1 MSCSSW
7 INRHFSLASRRKPTI
22 LETSLS
28 LLDRLRMSSDDADW
42 SRLVEVYSPLLR
54 AWLLRYDVQA
64 ADADDLVQEVL
75 LVVHREL
82 PSFQHNQRPGAFRSW
97 LRRIVVYRLRN
108 FWRARGRLIAAGND
122 SQLEEQLR
130 QLEDDGSHLSQHW
143 DREHNL
149 AVARKLLEMI
159 ESRFTESTRQVFC
172 RLVLDGADADTVA
185 AETGLSLN
193 AIFTA
198 KSRVLREL
206 RRLGQ
211 GLLD

>member
-1 MSCSSW
+1 M
-7 INRHFSLASRRKPTI
+7 

-28 LLDRLRMSSDDADW
+28 LLDRLRQSPDDADW
-42 SRLVEVYSPLLR
+42 SRLIEAYSPLLR
-54 AWLLRYDVQA
+54 AWLMRAEVQA

-82 PSFQHNQRPGAFRSW
+82 PKFEHNQRRGAFRNW
-97 LRRIVVYRLRN
+97 LRQIVVHRLRN
-108 FWRARGRLIAAGND
+108 FWRSRGRLIAAGND
-122 SQLEEQLR
+122 SQLEEQLK
-130 QLEDDGSHLSQHW
+130 QLEDDGSQLSQRW

-149 AVARKLLEMI
+149 AVARKLLELI
-159 ESRFTESTRQVFC
+159 ESRFTESTRLVFR
-172 RLVLDGADADTVA
+172 RLVVDGADADTVA

>member
-1 MSCSSW
+1 M
-7 INRHFSLASRRKPTI
+7 

-28 LLDRLRMSSDDADW
+28 LLDRLRQSPENEDW
-42 SRLVEVYSPLLR
+42 SRLIEVYSPLLR
-54 AWLLRYDVQA
+54 AWLMRAEVQS

-82 PSFQHNQRPGAFRSW
+82 PKFEHNQRRGAFRNW
-97 LRRIVVYRLRN
+97 LRQIVVHRLRN
-108 FWRARGRLIAAGND
+108 FWRSRGRLIVAGND
-122 SQLEEQLR
+122 SQLEEHLK
-130 QLEDDGSHLSQHW
+130 QLEDDGSQLSQRW

-149 AVARKLLEMI
+149 AVARKLLELI
-159 ESRFTESTRQVFC
+159 ESRFTESTRLVFR
-172 RLVLDGADADTVA
+172 RLVVDGADADTVA

>member
-1 MSCSSW
+1 M
-7 INRHFSLASRRKPTI
+7 

-28 LLDRLRMSSDDADW
+28 LLDRLRQSPENEDW
-42 SRLVEVYSPLLR
+42 SRLIEAYSPLLR
-54 AWLLRYDVQA
+54 AWLMRAEVQS

-82 PSFQHNQRPGAFRSW
+82 PKFEHNQRRGAFRNW
-97 LRRIVVYRLRN
+97 LRQIVVHRLRN
-108 FWRARGRLIAAGND
+108 FWRSHGRLIAAGND
-122 SQLEEQLR
+122 SQLEEQLK
-130 QLEDDGSHLSQHW
+130 QLEDDGSQLSQRW

-149 AVARKLLEMI
+149 AVARKLLELI
-159 ESRFTESTRQVFC
+159 ESRFTESTRLVFR
-172 RLVLDGADADTVA
+172 RLVVDGADADTVA

>member
-1 MSCSSW
+1 M
-7 INRHFSLASRRKPTI
+7 
-22 LETSLS
+22 ETSLS
-28 LLDRLRMSSDDADW
+28 LLDRLRQSPEDADW
-42 SRLVEVYSPLLR
+42 SRLIEAYSPLLR
-54 AWLLRYDVQA
+54 AWLMRAEVQA

-82 PSFQHNQRPGAFRSW
+82 PKFEHNQRRGAFRNW
-97 LRRIVVYRLRN
+97 LRQIVVHRLRN
-108 FWRARGRLIAAGND
+108 FWRSRGRLIAAGND
-122 SQLEEQLR
+122 SQLEEQLK
-130 QLEDDGSHLSQHW
+130 QLEDDGSQLSQRW

-149 AVARKLLEMI
+149 AVARKLLELI
-159 ESRFTESTRQVFC
+159 ESRFTESTRLVFR
-172 RLVLDGADADTVA
+172 RLVVDGADADTVA

>member
-1 MSCSSW
+1 M
-7 INRHFSLASRRKPTI
+7 

-28 LLDRLRMSSDDADW
+28 LLDRLRQSPEDGDW
-42 SRLVEVYSPLLR
+42 SRLIEAYSPLLR
-54 AWLLRYDVQA
+54 AWLMRAEVQS

-82 PSFQHNQRPGAFRSW
+82 PKFEHNQRRGAFRNW
-97 LRRIVVYRLRN
+97 LRQIVVHRLRN
-108 FWRARGRLIAAGND
+108 FWRSRGRLIAAGND
-122 SQLEEQLR
+122 SQLEEQLK
-130 QLEDDGSHLSQHW
+130 QLEDDGSQLSQRW
-143 DREHNL
+143 DREHNM
-149 AVARKLLEMI
+149 AIARKLMELI
-159 ESRFTESTRQVFC
+159 ESRFTESTRLVFR
-172 RLVLDGADADTVA
+172 RLVVDGADADSVA

>member
-1 MSCSSW
+1 MQ
-7 INRHFSLASRRKPTI
+7 
-22 LETSLS
+22 ETSLS
-28 LLDRLRMSSDDADW
+28 LLDRLRVSPEDADW
-42 SRLVEVYSPLLR
+42 TRLVEAYSPLLR
-54 AWLLRYDVQA
+54 SWVARADVQA

-75 LVVHREL
+75 LVVHGEL
-82 PSFQHNQRPGAFRSW
+82 RSFQHNQRPGAFRCW
-97 LRRIVVYRLRN
+97 LRQIVVHRVRN
-108 FWRARGRLIAAGND
+108 FWRSRGRLIVAGTD
-122 SQLEEQLR
+122 SQLAEHLQ
-130 QLEDDGSHLSQHW
+130 QLEDDGSQLSRVW

-159 ESRFTESTRQVFC
+159 DARFTESTRQVFR

-185 AETGLSLN
+185 TETGLSLN

-206 RRLGQ
+206 RRMGT

>member
-1 MSCSSW
+1 M
-7 INRHFSLASRRKPTI
+7 I

-28 LLDRLRMSSDDADW
+28 LLDRLRSSPDDADW
-42 SRLVEVYSPLLR
+42 SRLIEAYSPLLR
-54 AWLLRYDVQA
+54 AWLARSEVQG

-82 PSFQHNQRPGAFRSW
+82 PAFQHNQRRGAFRNW
-97 LRRIVVYRLRN
+97 LRQIVVHRVRN
-108 FWRARGRLIAAGND
+108 FWRSRGRMIAAGND
-122 SQLEEQLR
+122 SRLEEQLR
-130 QLEDDGSHLSQHW
+130 QLEDDGSHLSQIW

-159 ESRFTESTRQVFC
+159 ESRFTESTRMVFR
-172 RLVLDGADADTVA
+172 RLVLDGADADAVA

>member
-1 MSCSSW
+1 M
-7 INRHFSLASRRKPTI
+7 

-28 LLDRLRMSSDDADW
+28 LLDRLRQSPENEDW
-42 SRLVEVYSPLLR
+42 SRLIEAYSPLLR
-54 AWLLRYDVQA
+54 AWLMRAEVQS

-82 PSFQHNQRPGAFRSW
+82 PKFEHNQRRGAFRNW
-97 LRRIVVYRLRN
+97 LRQIVVHRLRN
-108 FWRARGRLIAAGND
+108 FWRSRGRLIVAGND
-122 SQLEEQLR
+122 SQLEEHLK
-130 QLEDDGSHLSQHW
+130 QLEDDGSQLSQRW

-149 AVARKLLEMI
+149 AIARKLLELI
-159 ESRFTESTRQVFC
+159 ESRFTESTRLVFR
-172 RLVLDGADADTVA
+172 RLVVDGADADTVA

>member
-1 MSCSSW
+1 M
-7 INRHFSLASRRKPTI
+7 
-22 LETSLS
+22 ETSLS
-28 LLDRLRMSSDDADW
+28 LLDRLRQSPEDADW
-42 SRLVEVYSPLLR
+42 SRLIEAYSPLLR
-54 AWLLRYDVQA
+54 AWLMRAEVQA

-82 PSFQHNQRPGAFRSW
+82 PKFEHNQRRGAFRNW
-97 LRRIVVYRLRN
+97 LRQIVVHRLRN
-108 FWRARGRLIAAGND
+108 FWRSRGRLIAAGND
-122 SQLEEQLR
+122 SQLEEQLK
-130 QLEDDGSHLSQHW
+130 QLEDDGSQLSQRW

-149 AVARKLLEMI
+149 AIARKLMELI
-159 ESRFTESTRQVFC
+159 ESRFTESTRLVFR
-172 RLVLDGADADTVA
+172 RLVVDGADADTVA

>member
-1 MSCSSW
+1 
-7 INRHFSLASRRKPTI
+7 LD
-22 LETSLS
+22 TSLS
-28 LLDRLRMSSDDADW
+28 LLDRLRQSPEDADW

-54 AWLLRYDVQA
+54 AWLVRSEVQA

-82 PSFQHNQRPGAFRSW
+82 PTFLHNQRQGAFRSW
-97 LRRIVVYRLRN
+97 LRQIVVYRLRN
-108 FWRARGRLIAAGND
+108 FWRARGRLVAAGGD
-122 SQLEEQLR
+122 SRLEEHLQQLA
-130 QLEDDGSHLSQHW
+130 DDGSHVSQLW

-149 AVARKLLEMI
+149 AIARKLLELI
-159 ESRFTESTRQVFC
+159 ETRFTESTRLVFR

-185 AETGLSLN
+185 LETGLSLN

-206 RRLGQ
+206 RRLGA

>member
-1 MSCSSW
+1 M
-7 INRHFSLASRRKPTI
+7 

-28 LLDRLRMSSDDADW
+28 LLDRLRQSPEDADW
-42 SRLVEVYSPLLR
+42 SRLIEAYSPLLR
-54 AWLLRYDVQA
+54 AWLMRSEVQA

-82 PSFQHNQRPGAFRSW
+82 PKFEHNQRRGAFRNW
-97 LRRIVVYRLRN
+97 LRQIVVHRLRN
-108 FWRARGRLIAAGND
+108 FWRSRGRLIAAGND
-122 SQLEEQLR
+122 SQLEEQLK
-130 QLEDDGSHLSQHW
+130 QLEDDGSQLSQRW

-149 AVARKLLEMI
+149 AIARKLLELI
-159 ESRFTESTRQVFC
+159 ESRFTESTRLVFR
-172 RLVLDGADADTVA
+172 RLVVDGADADTVA
-185 AETGLSLN
+185 SETGLSLN

>member
-1 MSCSSW
+1 M
-7 INRHFSLASRRKPTI
+7 

-28 LLDRLRMSSDDADW
+28 LLDRLRQSPENEDW
-42 SRLVEVYSPLLR
+42 SRLIEAYSPLLR
-54 AWLLRYDVQA
+54 AWLMRAEVQS

-82 PSFQHNQRPGAFRSW
+82 PKFEHNQRRGAFRNW
-97 LRRIVVYRLRN
+97 LRQIVVHRLRN
-108 FWRARGRLIAAGND
+108 FWRSHGRLIAAGND
-122 SQLEEQLR
+122 SQLEEQLK
-130 QLEDDGSHLSQHW
+130 QLEDDGSQLSQRW

-149 AVARKLLEMI
+149 AVARKLLDLI
-159 ESRFTESTRQVFC
+159 ESRFTESTRLVFR
-172 RLVLDGADADTVA
+172 RLVVDGADADTVA

>member
-1 MSCSSW
+1 M
-7 INRHFSLASRRKPTI
+7 I

-28 LLDRLRMSSDDADW
+28 LLERLRTSPDDADW
-42 SRLVEVYSPLLR
+42 SRLIEAYSPLLR
-54 AWLLRYDVQA
+54 MWVLRSDVQA

-82 PSFQHNQRPGAFRSW
+82 PKFQHNQRAGAFRCW
-97 LRRIVVYRLRN
+97 LRQIVVHRLRN
-108 FWRARGRLIAAGND
+108 FWRSRGRQPAAGND
-122 SQLEEQLR
+122 SRWEDQLR
-130 QLEDDGSHLSQHW
+130 QLEDDGSHLSQLW

-149 AVARKLLEMI
+149 AIARKLLEMLDA
-159 ESRFTESTRQVFC
+159 RFTESTRIVFR
-172 RLVLDGADADTVA
+172 RLVLDGADADTVS

-206 RRLGQ
+206 RRLGA
-211 GLLD
+211 GLVD

>member
-1 MSCSSW
+1 M
-7 INRHFSLASRRKPTI
+7 

-28 LLDRLRMSSDDADW
+28 LLDRLRESSDDADW
-42 SRLVEVYSPLLR
+42 TRLVEAYSPLLR
-54 AWLLRYDVQA
+54 AWVLRADVQA

-82 PSFQHNQRPGAFRSW
+82 PAFQHNQRCGAFRSW
-97 LRRIVVYRLRN
+97 LRQIVVHRLRN
-108 FWRARGRLIAAGND
+108 FWRSRGRLIASAND
-122 SQLEEQLR
+122 SRLEEQLR
-130 QLEDDGSHLSQHW
+130 QLEDDDSQLSRVW

-149 AVARKLLEMI
+149 VIARKLMEMI
-159 ESRFTESTRQVFC
+159 ESRFTESTRQVFR
-172 RLVLDGADADTVA
+172 RLVVDGADADTVA

>member
-1 MSCSSW
+1 MS
-7 INRHFSLASRRKPTI
+7 P
-22 LETSLS
+22 ETSLS
-28 LLDRLRMSSDDADW
+28 LLDRLRASPDDADW
-42 SRLVEVYSPLLR
+42 SRLVEVYAPLLR
-54 AWLLRYDVQA
+54 VWLTRAGVQPN
-64 ADADDLVQEVL
+64 DADDLVQEVL

-82 PSFQHNQRPGAFRSW
+82 PAFQHNQRSGAFRRW
-97 LRRIVVYRLRN
+97 LRQIVVFRLRN
-108 FWRARGRLIAAGND
+108 FWRERGRLIVAGTD

-130 QLEDDGSHLSQHW
+130 QLEDDGSHLSQVW

-149 AVARKLLEMI
+149 AIARKLLEMI
-159 ESRFTESTRQVFC
+159 ESRFTQTTRLVFC

-185 AETGLSLN
+185 SETGLSLN

>member
-1 MSCSSW
+1 M
-7 INRHFSLASRRKPTI
+7 I
-22 LETSLS
+22 LDTSLS
-28 LLDRLRMSSDDADW
+28 LLDRLRQSPGDADW
-42 SRLVEVYSPLLR
+42 SRLVEAYSPLLR
-54 AWLLRYDVQA
+54 AWLVRSEVQA

-82 PSFQHNQRPGAFRSW
+82 PTFQHNQRHGAFRSW
-97 LRRIVVYRLRN
+97 LRQIVVYRLRN
-108 FWRARGRLIAAGND
+108 FWRARGRLVAAGGD
-122 SQLEEQLR
+122 SRLEEHLQQLA
-130 QLEDDGSHLSQHW
+130 DDGSHLSQLW

-149 AVARKLLEMI
+149 AIARKLLELI
-159 ESRFTESTRQVFC
+159 ESRFTETTRLVFR

-185 AETGLSLN
+185 KETGLSLN

-206 RRLGQ
+206 RRLGA

>member
-1 MSCSSW
+1 
-7 INRHFSLASRRKPTI
+7 
-22 LETSLS
+22 
-28 LLDRLRMSSDDADW
+28 LLDRLRASPNDADW
-42 SRLVEVYSPLLR
+42 TRLVEAYSPLLR
-54 AWLLRYDVQA
+54 TWVVRADVQS

-82 PSFQHNQRPGAFRSW
+82 PAFQHNQRPGAFRCW
-97 LRRIVVYRLRN
+97 LRQIVVYRVRN
-108 FWRARGRLIAAGND
+108 FWRSRGRLVTSDSD
-122 SQLEEQLR
+122 SQLEEHLR
-130 QLEDDGSHLSQHW
+130 QLEDDGSHLSRVW

-149 AVARKLLEMI
+149 AVASKLLEMI
-159 ESRFTESTRQVFC
+159 DARFTESTRQVFR

>member
-1 MSCSSW
+1 M
-7 INRHFSLASRRKPTI
+7 I

-28 LLDRLRMSSDDADW
+28 LLDRLRQSPDDADW
-42 SRLVEVYSPLLR
+42 SRLVEAYSPLLR
-54 AWLLRYDVQA
+54 TWLLRSDVQA

-82 PSFQHNQRPGAFRSW
+82 PTFQHNQRRGAFRSW
-97 LRRIVVYRLRN
+97 LRQIVVHRLRN
-108 FWRARGRLIAAGND
+108 FWRSRGRIATAGD
-122 SQLEEQLR
+122 DEQLR
-130 QLEDDGSHLSQHW
+130 QLEDDGSHLSQLW
-143 DREHNL
+143 DREHNVV
-149 AVARKLLEMI
+149 VARKLLEMI
-159 ESRFTESTRQVFC
+159 ESRFTETT
-172 RLVLDGADADTVA
+172 RLVFRRLVIDGVDADTVS

>member
-1 MSCSSW
+1 M
-7 INRHFSLASRRKPTI
+7 

-28 LLDRLRMSSDDADW
+28 LLDRLRQSPEDTDW
-42 SRLVEVYSPLLR
+42 SRLIEAYSPLLR
-54 AWLLRYDVQA
+54 SWLMRAEVQA

-82 PSFQHNQRPGAFRSW
+82 PKFEHNQRRGAFRNW
-97 LRRIVVYRLRN
+97 LRQIVVYRLRN
-108 FWRARGRLIAAGND
+108 FWRSRGRLIAAGSD
-122 SQLEEQLR
+122 SQLEEQLK
-130 QLEDDGSHLSQHW
+130 QLEDDGSQLSQLW

-149 AVARKLLEMI
+149 VIARKLLELI
-159 ESRFTESTRQVFC
+159 ESRFTESTRLVFR
-172 RLVLDGADADTVA
+172 RLVVDGADADTVA

>member
-1 MSCSSW
+1 M
-7 INRHFSLASRRKPTI
+7 T

-28 LLDRLRMSSDDADW
+28 LLERLRNSPDDADW
-42 SRLVEVYSPLLR
+42 SRLIEAYSPLLR
-54 AWLLRYDVQA
+54 AWVLRSDVQA
-64 ADADDLVQEVL
+64 ADADDLVQDVL

-82 PSFQHNQRPGAFRSW
+82 PAFQHNQRTGAFRNW
-97 LRRIVVYRLRN
+97 LRQIVAFRLRN
-108 FWRARGRLIAAGND
+108 FWRSRGRQFVAGAD
-122 SQLEEQLR
+122 SRWEEQLR
-130 QLEDDGSHLSQHW
+130 QLEDDGSHLSQLW

>member
-1 MSCSSW
+1 M
-7 INRHFSLASRRKPTI
+7 I

-28 LLDRLRMSSDDADW
+28 LLERLRNSPDDADW
-42 SRLVEVYSPLLR
+42 SRLIEAYSPLLR
-54 AWLLRYDVQA
+54 SWVLRSDVQV

-82 PSFQHNQRPGAFRSW
+82 PKFQHNQRTGAFRNW
-97 LRRIVVYRLRN
+97 LRQIVVHRLRN
-108 FWRARGRLIAAGND
+108 FWRSTGRQFVAGTD
-122 SQLEEQLR
+122 SRWEEQLR
-130 QLEDDGSHLSQHW
+130 QLEDDGSHLSQLW

-149 AVARKLLEMI
+149 AIARKLLEMI